1 MPKGVLT
8 GSRIRARRADM
19 GIKQSELAER
29 VGISPSYLNLIEH
42 NRRRIGGKLLVALA
56 RALETEPVA
65 LSEGAETALVDAL
78 REAAVDAS
86 GERGRS
92 RPRGRAMPHPRMSE
106 AELERVEEFAGRFPG
121 WAALLAETRA
131 RVLEAERS
139 VAALSDRLSHDP
151 HLSASLHEMLSSV
164 TAIRSTAAILA
175 DTPDLDRDWLN
186 RFHRNIN
193 DDSARLAESAEGL
206 VRYLDDGGGADAG
219 AGTPQEEVEA
229 WLGARGFHMEA
240 LEAGEAGRPEALL
253 DEAVATGVLRG
264 GAARSMAATQ
274 LARYAADARA
284 MPLEPFAEAAHEA
297 GYDPGALAGRF
308 GVPVEAV
315 LRRLASLPRE
325 GLPGEIGLVTCDAS
339 GTLTFRK
346 PLSGFP
352 MPRFGAACALW
363 PLYTALTRPTLP
375 VREVVEMAGRSP
387 RRFTAFAICRPVGEP
402 GFGVP
407 QVLEASMLLLDEGFG
422 AAREAGE
429 VLALGTSCRICPR
442 EACPARREPSI
453 IGRQG

>member
-1 MPKGVLT
+1 MAKNVLT
-8 GSRIRARRADM
+8 GSRIRARRADL
-19 GIKQSELAER
+19 GVKQSALAGR

-56 RALETEPVA
+56 RALETEPMA
-65 LSEGAETALVDAL
+65 LSEGAEAALVDAL
-78 REAAVDAS
+78 REAAL
-86 GERGRS
+86 E
-92 RPRGRAMPHPRMSE
+92 RPREGSAENAAMSE

-139 VAALSDRLSHDP
+139 VEALSDRLSHDP
-151 HLSASLHEMLSSV
+151 QLSASLHEMLSSV

-175 DTPDLDRDWLN
+175 ETPDLEGDWLA

-206 VRYLDDGGGADAG
+206 VRYLDDGGGEEAG

-229 WLGARGFHMEA
+229 WLGRRGFHLAE
-240 LEAGEAGRPEALL
+240 LEAGEAGESARLLEEARTSGALK
-253 DEAVATGVLRG
+253 G
-264 GAARSMAATQ
+264 GAAQSMAAAR
-274 LARYAADARA
+274 LALYRDDAAAL
-284 MPLEPFAEAAHEA
+284 PLAAFAEAAAAA
-297 GYDPGALAGRF
+297 GYDPSLLAAQF
-308 GVPVEAV
+308 DVPLEAV

-325 GLPGEIGLVTCDAS
+325 GLPGEIGLVSCDGS

-346 PLSGFP
+346 PVSGFP

-363 PLYTALTRPTLP
+363 PLYTALTRPTLG
-375 VREVVEMAGRSP
+375 VRAVVEMAGRSP
-387 RRFTAFAICRPVGEP
+387 RRFTAFAMCRPVADM
-402 GFGVP
+402 GFGRP
-407 QVLEASMLLLDEGFG
+407 QVFEANMLLLDEGFG

-429 VLALGTSCRICPR
+429 VLELGSSCRICPR

-453 IGRQG
+453 IGRQE

>member
-1 MPKGVLT
+1 MAKNVLT
-8 GSRIRARRADM
+8 GSRIRARRADY
-19 GIKQSELAER
+19 GLKQSELAER

-78 REAAVDAS
+78 REAAVEA
-86 GERGRS
+86 
-92 RPRGRAMPHPRMSE
+92 PAGRAGPEKANALS
-106 AELERVEEFAGRFPG
+106 AEELDRVEEFAGRFPG
-121 WAALLAETRA
+121 WAALLAETHA
-131 RVLEAERS
+131 RVREAERS
-139 VAALSDRLSHDP
+139 VEALSDRLSHDP

-206 VRYLDDGGGADAG
+206 VRYLDDGGSADAG

-229 WLGARGFHMEA
+229 WFGRSGFHVEA
-240 LEAGEAGRPEALL
+240 LEAGGAAGGEGGPEKMVAEARSAGQ
-253 DEAVATGVLRG
+253 LRG
-264 GAARSMAATQ
+264 AAAREMAT
-274 LARYAADARA
+274 ARLERYRADAEA
-284 MPLEPFAEAAHEA
+284 MPLAAFAEAAHEA
-297 GYDPGALAGRF
+297 GYDPGILAGRY
-308 GVPVEAV
+308 GLPVEAV

-325 GLPGEIGLVTCDAS
+325 GLPGEIGLVSCDGS

-346 PLSGFP
+346 PVQGFP

-363 PLYTALTRPTLP
+363 PLYAALTRPAMP
-375 VREVVEMAGRSP
+375 VRAVVEMAGRSP
-387 RRFTAFAICRPVGEP
+387 RRFTAFAICRPVGAL
-402 GFGVP
+402 GFGAP
-407 QVLEASMLLLDEGFG
+407 QVFEAHMLLLDEGFG
-422 AAREAGE
+422 GAREARE
-429 VLALGTSCRICPR
+429 VLELGTSCRICPR

>member
-19 GIKQSELAER
+19 GLKQSELAER

-42 NRRRIGGKLLVALA
+42 NRRRIGGKLLVGLA
-56 RALETEPVA
+56 RALDTEPVA

-78 REAAVDAS
+78 REAAVEA
-86 GERGRS
+86 
-92 RPRGRAMPHPRMSE
+92 PRDGTAMTSD
-106 AELERVEEFAGRFPG
+106 ELDRVEEFAGRFPG

-131 RVLEAERS
+131 RVREAERS
-139 VAALSDRLSHDP
+139 VEALSDRLSHDP

-229 WLGARGFHMEA
+229 WLAAQGYHIEA
-240 LEAGEAGRPEALL
+240 LEVGGAGGPERMVQA
-253 DEAVATGVLRG
+253 ARASGALRG
-264 GAARSMAATQ
+264 DAAQAMATAQ
-274 LARYAADARA
+274 LERYRADAEA
-284 MPLEPFAEAAHEA
+284 MPLEDFAEAAHGA
-297 GYDPGALAGRF
+297 GYDPGLLAARY

-315 LRRLASLPRE
+315 LRRLASLPRD
-325 GLPGEIGLVTCDAS
+325 GLPGEIGLVSSDGS

-346 PLSGFP
+346 PVSGFP

-363 PLYTALTRPTLP
+363 PLYTALTRPTMP
-375 VREVVEMAGRSP
+375 VRAVVEMAGRSP
-387 RRFTAFAICRPVGEP
+387 RRFTAFAICRPVGDL
-402 GFGVP
+402 GFGRP
-407 QVLEASMLLLDEGFG
+407 QVFEANMLLLDEGFG
-422 AAREAGE
+422 GAREARE
-429 VLALGTSCRICPR
+429 VLELGTSCRICPR

-453 IGRQG
+453 IGRRG